1 MTVAGSTSKS
11 ISESMVIDS
20 GEDFFGEDSFVTR
33 QIFEGLV
40 KGEHAN

>member
-1 MTVAGSTSKS
+1 MNYDCGRFDFEIDFRLK
-11 ISESMVIDS
+11 SMVTDS
-20 GEDFFGEDSFVTR
+20 KEDSFVTR